1 MSRPPRF
8 TPRPPA
14 PRWPLYVALAITV
27 LHFLWLAWHRAPA
40 IMSPDANGYVVQARL
55 IAEEGRTGFAAS
67 SPAQYIGMHWLRT
80 ESGVYHSR
88 YPAGL
93 PLLFAA
99 AWKAGGLSA
108 ALWINP
114 LLASATVLL
123 TFFLARRLTT
133 PGHALLAAAIVALVP
148 VSNQHA
154 LDADA
159 HIAAAFFLT
168 AGLLL
173 LLRFAETGRASAGLA
188 AGLLLGIVPTI
199 RYPEAL
205 AGLAIAA
212 WLVWRFRPWRRAW
225 PAAAGAL
232 VPIVALCVHNAAA
245 YGAFWKTGYAL
256 TGEQTGFGWRYFLGH
271 AVPYLQALGGQGL
284 GLAFAFGA
292 AGLAA
297 MCLDDRRRLTG
308 ALLAGVTAPL
318 VLLYMAYYF
327 GGGGPG
333 GAAGN
338 LRFLIPVFPPL
349 AVAAAWLLGR
359 IAHHQRAAGVAAVL
373 AFAAIQI
380 TTGLVGS
387 AEVLSAS
394 QATLSAA
401 ARVREVAEKHTPA
414 GSVLVAERQ
423 LAESLDATGRWKLAE
438 ESLVGGFGPAAGGPG
453 GGFAPAARGQPTGR
467 AANRPGAGN
476 FPGPRGPGG
485 ADGPFAEGGPNPMQR
500 DKNPAQRDRYAG
512 LDPAARRARAWADL
526 RAWAGDQPVFW
537 LVRSLEV
544 ADEML
549 PPGFDY
555 RILAEVESPGMMRPG
570 AGGGGPMGPRGGTM
584 TGPGGGPGGPGAP
597 GLRRGGPGPMADG
610 GKLQLIRISWPR

>member
-14 PRWPLYVALAITV
+14 PRWPLYAAVALTL
-27 LHFLWLAWHRAPA
+27 LHFLWLGWHRAPA

-55 IAEEGRTGFAAS
+55 IADEGRTGFAPA

-114 LLASATVLL
+114 FLASATVLL
-123 TFFLARRLTT
+123 TFFLARRITT
-133 PGHALLAAAIVALVP
+133 PAHALLAAAVVALVP
-148 VSNQHA
+148 VFNQHA

-168 AGLLL
+168 AGTLL
-173 LLRFAETGRASAGLA
+173 LLRFAETRGTGAGLA

-199 RYPEAL
+199 RYPEVL
-205 AGLAIAA
+205 AGIAVA
-212 WLVWRFRPWRRAW
+212 GWLLWRFRPWWRAW
-225 PAAAGAL
+225 PAVAGAL
-232 VPIVALCVHNAAA
+232 VPIVALCIHNAAA

-256 TGEQTGFGWRYFLGH
+256 TGEQTGFGWSYFLGH
-271 AVPYLQALGGQGL
+271 AVPYLQALGGHGL

-297 MCLDDRRRLTG
+297 LCVDDRRRVTG

-338 LRFLIPVFPPL
+338 LRFLIPVFPLL

-359 IAHHQRAAGVAAVL
+359 IAHHQRAAGLAAVV

-380 TTGLVGS
+380 IIGLAGS
-387 AEVLSAS
+387 AQVLAAGRAS
-394 QATLSAA
+394 LSAA
-401 ARVREVAEKHTPA
+401 ARVREVAEKHAPA
-414 GSVLVAERQ
+414 GSVLVVERQ

-438 ESLVGGFGPAAGGPG
+438 ESLVGGFGPGPGGPG
-453 GGFAPAARGQPTGR
+453 GGVAA
-467 AANRPGAGN
+467 
-476 FPGPRGPGG
+476 GPRGPAAGRSPNRPGGG
-485 ADGPFAEGGPNPMQR
+485 AFPGSRGPGGPDGPFAEDGPNPMQR

-512 LDPAARRARAWADL
+512 LDPTARRARVWADL
-526 RAWAGDQPVFW
+526 RAWAGDKPVFW

-555 RILAEVESPGMMRPG
+555 RILAEVENPVMMGPGG
-570 AGGGGPMGPRGGTM
+570 GGGGPMGPRS
-584 TGPGGGPGGPGAP
+584 GPMMGPGGPP
-597 GLRRGGPGPMADG
+597 GGPGMRRGNTGPIADG
-610 GKLQLIRISWPR
+610 TKLRLIRLSWPQ